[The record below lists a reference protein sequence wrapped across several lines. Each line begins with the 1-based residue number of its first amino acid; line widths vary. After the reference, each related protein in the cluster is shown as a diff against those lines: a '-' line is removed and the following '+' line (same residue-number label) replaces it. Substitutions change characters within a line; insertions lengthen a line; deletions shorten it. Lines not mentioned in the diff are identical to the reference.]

1 MQLEQLTTPSGAL
14 MQGPLLI
21 TPPAFGDARG
31 WFYGSWNQ
39 RKFDEA
45 VGESVLFSQDNHS
58 RSIQGV
64 LRGLHYQLAPEPQAK
79 LVRATVGAIYDVAVD
94 IRRGSPTFG
103 AWVGAELNAENKA
116 QLWIPEGFAHGFL
129 TLSSVAEVQYK
140 ARGFWNKSCE
150 RAIAWN
156 DADLAIAW
164 PIERLEGAEVS
175 LSGKDSEAP
184 GFQAAASEGDVFP

>member
-1 MQLEQLTTPSGAL
+1 MQLEQLKTPSGSL

-21 TPPAFGDARG
+21 TPKSFGDDRG
-31 WFYGSWNQ
+31 WFYESWNQ

-45 VGESVLFSQDNHS
+45 VGEALLFSQDNHS

-103 AWVGAELNAENKA
+103 AWVGAELSAENKC

-150 RAIAWN
+150 RAIVWN
-156 DADLAIAW
+156 DPDLAIAW
-164 PIERLEGAEVS
+164 PIDRLEGAEVS
-175 LSGKDSEAP
+175 LSGKDAEAP
-184 GFQAAASEGDVFP
+184 GLKAADAGGHVFP

>member
-1 MQLEQLTTPSGAL
+1 MQLEQLTTPSGSW

-21 TPPAFGDARG
+21 TPQAFGDDRG
-31 WFYGSWNQ
+31 WFYESWNQ

-45 VGESVLFSQDNHS
+45 VGELVLFSQDNHS

-103 AWVGAELNAENKA
+103 AWVGAELSTENKA

-150 RAIAWN
+150 RAIVWN

-175 LSGKDSEAP
+175 LSGKDAEAP
-184 GFQAAASEGDVFP
+184 GFQAAASAGDVFP